1 MESYRRIRSEEPETI
16 LVLVQNRKKQA
27 DIAKALGRNQS
38 SLLRELA
45 KGLEKRAYNPFLAQR
60 ETDKRA
66 AYRKLALKIDA
77 QTWEAIN
84 NHLSLRWSPKQIEN
98 FLHTGGNDFTVIS
111 VSEKTIE
118 SYINL
123 HMKGELKKLALAELR
138 QKGNLREKGPEP
150 RGKLPHMTLI
160 DERQGE
166 VDSAGF
172 KGDDEPAKTQT
183 NK

>member
-1 MESYRRIRSEEPETI
+1 MKRWKVTEELGRKNQKRFLCGTE
-16 LVLVQNRKKQA
+16 RKKQA

-98 FLHTGGNDFTVIS
+98 FLHTGGNDLTVIS
-111 VSEKTIE
+111 VSEKTIK

-123 HMKGELKKLALAELR
+123 HMKGELGKLAEEELR
-138 QKGNLREKGPEP
+138 QKGNLREKGPESTAWSSRGTKSRP
-150 RGKLPHMTLI
+150 RRKPTSKPLVL
-160 DERQGE
+160 
-166 VDSAGF
+166 
-172 KGDDEPAKTQT
+172 
-183 NK
+183 